1 MLKIYHHFNKILG
14 KVDKDLVKVDLMK
27 HLKVKNKVKVWDKVK
42 DLTEKINF
50 IKRKEEKKMDMEKRK
65 EIKVEVDIKIDYLN
79 TLNL

>member
-1 MLKIYHHFNKILG
+1 M
-14 KVDKDLVKVDLMK
+14 DKDLVKVDLMK